1 MGKIYY
7 LFSRINKETGFT
19 LEQEKYI
26 LKDVKN
32 NSNITFV
39 SALKNEPEHLKESIE
54 NKLNNFKNIKIAFN
68 NIYIIDENT
77 NKKEAKEYI
86 NKADIV
92 FLLGGCPYIQ
102 MEIINK
108 NEIKELIKQKELII
122 GVSAGAMNQAKR
134 VVYRDEF
141 ENNRIYD
148 YEGLDLVKIN
158 VYPHFDSK
166 NQELLDEIDEVSK
179 MVDLILIPDESLIRI
194 ENSKVEYI
202 GTYYKAKKG
211 IIEK

>member
-1 MGKIYY
+1 MDKIIKNATK
-7 LFSRINKETGFT
+7 R
-19 LEQEKYI
+19 
-26 LKDVKN
+26 KDK
-32 NSNITFV
+32 
-39 SALKNEPEHLKESIE
+39 A
-54 NKLNNFKNIKIAFN
+54 IKQL
-68 NIYIIDENT
+68 D
-77 NKKEAKEYI
+77 
-86 NKADIV
+86 
-92 FLLGGCPYIQ
+92 FLL
-102 MEIINK
+102 
-108 NEIKELIKQKELII
+108 KQKEPII

>member
-1 MGKIYY
+1 
-7 LFSRINKETGFT
+7 
-19 LEQEKYI
+19 
-26 LKDVKN
+26 
-32 NSNITFV
+32 
-39 SALKNEPEHLKESIE
+39 
-54 NKLNNFKNIKIAFN
+54 
-68 NIYIIDENT
+68 
-77 NKKEAKEYI
+77 
-86 NKADIV
+86 
-92 FLLGGCPYIQ
+92 
-102 MEIINK
+102 
-108 NEIKELIKQKELII
+108 
-122 GVSAGAMNQAKR
+122 MNQAKR

-158 VYPHFDSK
+158 VYPHFDFE

>member
-68 NIYIIDENT
+68 NIYVIDENT
-77 NKKEAKEYI
+77 NMKEAKEYI

-134 VVYRDEF
+134 VIYIDEF
-141 ENNRIYD
+141 EENKLYD
-148 YEGLDLVKIN
+148 YEGLNYFETSI
-158 VYPHFDSK
+158 YPHYSQDLI
-166 NQELLDEIDEVSK
+166 EEIKEVSQK
-179 MVDLILIPDESLIRI
+179 QPIIAIPDGSFIRI
-194 ENSKVEYI
+194 ENDKVEYI
-202 GTYYKAKKG
+202 GKKYYYK
-211 IIEK
+211 

>member
-1 MGKIYY
+1 MKKIYY

-19 LEQEKYI
+19 AKQKEYI
-26 LKDVKN
+26 LKDIKN

-39 SALKNEPEHLKESIE
+39 SAFKNEPEHLKESIK
-54 NKLNNFKNIKIAFN
+54 NKLNSFKNIGITFKK
-68 NIYIIDENT
+68 IYIIDENT
-77 NKKEAKEYI
+77 NKKDAKKYI

-92 FLLGGCPYIQ
+92 FLLGGSPYIQ

-122 GVSAGAMNQAKR
+122 GVSAGSMNQTKR

-141 ENNRIYD
+141 ENNKIYD
-148 YEGLDLVKIN
+148 YEGLNLVNIN
-158 VYPHFDSK
+158 VYPHYDSK
-166 NQELLDEIDEVSK
+166 NQELLDEIKEVSK
-179 MVDLILIPDESLIRI
+179 ITNLTLLPDESLIRI
-194 ENSKVEYI
+194 ENNKIEYI
-202 GTYYKAKKG
+202 GIYYEAKKG

>member
-68 NIYIIDENT
+68 NIYVIDENT
-77 NKKEAKEYI
+77 NMKEAKEYI

-122 GVSAGAMNQAKR
+122 GVSAGAMNQTKR
-134 VVYRDEF
+134 VIYIDKF
-141 ENNRIYD
+141 EENKLYD
-148 YEGLDLVKIN
+148 YEGLNYFETSI
-158 VYPHFDSK
+158 YPHYSQDLI
-166 NQELLDEIDEVSK
+166 EEIKEVSQK
-179 MVDLILIPDESLIRI
+179 QPIIAIPDGSFIRI
-194 ENSKVEYI
+194 ENDKVEYI
-202 GTYYKAKKG
+202 GKKYYYK
-211 IIEK
+211 

>member
-1 MGKIYY
+1 MGKKYY

-19 LEQEKYI
+19 LEQKEYI

-32 NSNITFV
+32 NSNITLV
-39 SALKNEPEHLKESIE
+39 SALKNEPEYLKESIE
-54 NKLNNFKNIKIAFN
+54 NKLNNFKNIGITFN
-68 NIYIIDENT
+68 NIYVIDENT

-108 NEIKELIKQKELII
+108 NAIKELIKQKDLII
-122 GVSAGAMNQAKR
+122 GVSARAMNQAKR

-158 VYPHFDSK
+158 VYPHFDFE
-166 NQELLDEIDEVSK
+166 NQELLDEIVEVSK
-179 MVDLILIPDESLIRI
+179 RVDLILIPDESLIRI